1 MPIPFLKQPV
11 LYKSIK
17 KTFPKEK
24 LLIESNRGMS
34 YYIGGET
41 HGNSVTFTGHPLY
54 ILEAIKCIPLHLVGR
69 VALRF
74 RAPCHKTFLKIF
86 SVSRTIGFDIEKD
99 QIFLLKNFKKIKLA
113 LEYFVGLS
121 DKAFIPWDVPR
132 EFTELVVPSKP
143 F

>member
-1 MPIPFLKQPV
+1 
-11 LYKSIK
+11 
-17 KTFPKEK
+17 
-24 LLIESNRGMS
+24 MS

-41 HGNSVTFTGHPLY
+41 HGNSITVTGHPLL
-54 ILEAIKCIPLHLVGR
+54 ILEAIKCIPKDMVAR

-74 RAPCHKTFLKIF
+74 RAPSKETFLKAF
-86 SVSRTIGFDIEKD
+86 SISRTLGIDIEKD
-99 QIFLLKNFKKIKLA
+99 QLFLLKNFKKLKLV

-121 DKAFIPWDVPR
+121 ETAFIPWNVPR

>member
-1 MPIPFLKQPV
+1 
-11 LYKSIK
+11 
-17 KTFPKEK
+17 
-24 LLIESNRGMS
+24 LLILES
-34 YYIGGET
+34 
-41 HGNSVTFTGHPLY
+41 V
-54 ILEAIKCIPLHLVGR
+54 KCIPVDLVGR

-74 RAPCHKTFLKIF
+74 RAPCKKTFLKVF
-86 SVSRTIGFDIEKD
+86 SISRTIGIDIEKE

-113 LEYFVGLS
+113 LEYFIGLS